1 MFSISKRFD
10 VTVQA
15 LSTANGLTGASVL
28 KVGQKIGFDTREAGA
43 LPEITAIRKP

>member
-1 MFSISKRFD
+1 MTMPFR
-10 VTVQA
+10 
-15 LSTANGLTGASVL
+15 ANPPSLLNGL